1 MKSDKIGLLGTG
13 YLGNE
18 IIRMINPDKLA
29 WQTHFNQLNQDQK
42 VSSNFHFDWGNPE
55 TWESIPELA
64 VTAVLTIPPFL
75 KDPVSE
81 QNRVITWGK
90 WMKAHRPR
98 INNLV
103 YISTTGVYPN
113 RDGIWS
119 EDQVA
124 EPDVDKGLIRKLTE
138 QALEYHFNLRT
149 IRSGAIYG
157 PGQNIG
163 ERILAQ
169 KPVPQGDQPIHRI
182 HVHDLAG
189 LVLKAALES
198 DFPKFINAVDRQP
211 TSSKTVALWIK
222 QQSFF
227 NCETAINWKPGNFT
241 RKDLAPHENR
251 IISNQKLLN
260 LNDFQLKYP
269 TYREGMLQSFS

>member
-1 MKSDKIGLLGTG
+1 MEVAPGPKQVAIKIKAG
-13 YLGNE
+13 
-18 IIRMINPDKLA
+18 
-29 WQTHFNQLNQDQK
+29 
-42 VSSNFHFDWGNPE
+42 
-55 TWESIPELA
+55 
-64 VTAVLTIPPFL
+64 
-75 KDPVSE
+75 PVGQGRGE
-81 QNRVITWGK
+81 
-90 WMKAHRPR
+90 
-98 INNLV
+98 
-103 YISTTGVYPN
+103 
-113 RDGIWS
+113 
-119 EDQVA
+119 VA

-138 QALEYHFNLRT
+138 QALEHHFNLRI

-189 LVLKAALES
+189 LVLKAALEPE
-198 DFPKFINAVDRQP
+198 FPKIINAVDHQP
-211 TSSKTVALWIK
+211 TSSKTVALWIM

-260 LNDFQLKYP
+260 LNDFQLKYL

>member
-1 MKSDKIGLLGTG
+1 MQSDKIGLLGTG

-18 IIRMINPDKLA
+18 IIRVINPDKLA
-29 WQTHFNQLNQDQK
+29 WQTHFHQLNQDQK

-119 EDQVA
+119 EDQVV

-182 HVHDLAG
+182 HVCDLAG
-189 LVLKAALES
+189 LVLKAALEPE
-198 DFPKFINAVDRQP
+198 FPKIINAVDHQP
-211 TSSKTVALWIK
+211 TSSKTVALWIM

-260 LNDFQLKYP
+260 LNDFQLKYL